1 MEKTMGVQ
9 QETGSSDQQNFSA
22 GAVETQGVSTQQLSA
37 RLESFDSFWEGP
49 EDVEKGYRTFGQF
62 YRVNY
67 LPHMPSNKSVQVL
80 VISCGPGYFMDLLHQ
95 EGYTNVLGID
105 SDPAK
110 VEHALS
116 RKMNC
121 RVEAAFPFL
130 QNAAEQYDVIFCEQ
144 ELNHLTKDEMITFL
158 KLCWLRMKVGGTL
171 IVHGLNGANPLT
183 GAEALAQNFDHFN
196 TFTDYSL
203 KQVLLYSGF
212 GDIEIIPLDLYVFYK
227 NPMNY
232 VGKAITGLL
241 SILFRAGFI
250 LYGKSNKIFTKKIGA
265 SCKKQPDGFRAGWGS
280 HGQ

>member
-1 MEKTMGVQ
+1 MEKTMEVQ
-9 QETGSSDQQNFSA
+9 QETRSNEQQSA
-22 GAVETQGVSTQQLSA
+22 PVGIVEAQGVLPEQLSA

-67 LPHMPSNKSVQVL
+67 LPHMPSNKSVKVL

-95 EGYTNVLGID
+95 EGYTDVLGID
-105 SDPAK
+105 SDPGK
-110 VEHALS
+110 VEHARN

-121 RVEAAFPFL
+121 RVESAFPFL
-130 QNAAEQYDVIFCEQ
+130 HNASEQYDVIFCEQ
-144 ELNHLTKDEMITFL
+144 ELNHLTKDEMVAFL
-158 KLCWLRMKVGGTL
+158 KLCWLRMKDGGTL

-183 GAEALAQNFDHFN
+183 GAEALAQNFDHFS

-232 VGKAITGLL
+232 VGKAVTGLF

-265 SCKKQPDGFRAGWGS
+265 SCKKQPDGFRAGLGN
-280 HGQ
+280 HG